1 MEVNAPQMAVSSMHS
16 PTPSTSK
23 RSTTDITIEL
33 CVPQMAVSA
42 MHSPPHLAPVMRFAM
57 KVNIAAQ
64 MMSRTVAAFLY
75 TLLSRGSL
83 IVTFILL

>member
-1 MEVNAPQMAVSSMHS
+1 MRPKWLFLQCIPPPPARQKGLLQIL
-16 PTPSTSK
+16 PSNFVCPK
-23 RSTTDITIEL
+23 WLYLQCI
-33 CVPQMAVSA
+33 P
-42 MHSPPHLAPVMRFAM
+42 PPHLAPVMRFAM